1 MIPSTAVGT
10 YTGTGAAINVI
21 LGFKP
26 DFLIV
31 TNYTDGDIIGTW
43 NRAVN
48 AAGTSTDIGAA
59 AATNA
64 DNGFTAYPLAT
75 TASPAGEGFTA
86 GTDFSESG
94 KVYGYFAARS
104 GPGAS

>member
-1 MIPSTAVGT
+1 MIPSTVVGT

-31 TNYTDGDIIGTW
+31 VNYTDGDIIGFW
-43 NRAVN
+43 NRAVH
-48 AAGTSTDIGAA
+48 AAGTSTDVAAA

-64 DNGFTAYPLAT
+64 ADGFTAYSGT
-75 TASPAGEGFTA
+75 EGEGFTA
-86 GTDFSESG
+86 GTDFSESA